1 MGLRLLRK
9 FKNLKESI
17 IKTDRRDIL
26 LKQLP
31 KSCICAEI
39 GVFKGKFSERIIELT
54 NPKKLI
60 LVDAWDIS
68 VMRDNSDSHK
78 SNTQYNF
85 DLLYSHVYNKFKHK
99 NIVEI
104 IRKNSN
110 EALESFT
117 DGYFDWIY
125 IDASHN
131 YEDVL
136 NDLELSRLKCK
147 KDGIIAGDDYVDAK
161 GKWGT
166 DVIRAVD
173 DFAKKYRFHIE
184 SINDQ
189 FIIKLS

>member
-39 GVFKGKFSERIIELT
+39 GVYKGKFSERIIELT

-68 VMRDNSDSHK
+68 VIRDNSDSHK

>member
-39 GVFKGKFSERIIELT
+39 GVYKGKFSERIIELT

-68 VMRDNSDSHK
+68 VIRDNSDSHK

-125 IDASHN
+125 IDTSHN

>member
-39 GVFKGKFSERIIELT
+39 GVYKGKFSERIIELT

>member
-39 GVFKGKFSERIIELT
+39 GVYKGKFFERIIELT